1 MSDMIRK
8 KRHLEMVLEGI
19 PPHPSPR
26 VDLEQYSTPSKI
38 AADLLW
44 NAAAMGDI
52 EGLKVADLGCGTG
65 ILAIGAA
72 LLGAKEVV
80 GVDQDQKA
88 IDVAHHEALKEDL
101 KNIIRLIVAD
111 VDQFQ
116 EKADTVLE
124 NPPFGAQK
132 AHHKEAD
139 RIFMTQALKIA
150 PVVYSFHHRDTE
162 EFVVNFF
169 KSRGGYVTHKFYYSF
184 PLPRQYS
191 FHKEELREVE
201 VVVVRVERTKKGA

>member
-1 MSDMIRK
+1 MIRK
-8 KRHLEMVLEGI
+8 KRHLEIALEGI
-19 PPHPSPR
+19 PPHPNPR
-26 VDLEQYSTPSKI
+26 VDLEQYSTPPKI

-44 NAAAMGDI
+44 NATALGDI

-80 GVDQDQKA
+80 GVDQDQKS
-88 IDVAHHEALKEDL
+88 IDVANYEALKEGL
-101 KNIIRLIVAD
+101 KNITRFTVAD

-132 AHHKEAD
+132 AHRKEAD

-162 EFVVNFF
+162 EFVANFF
-169 KSRGGYVTHKFYYSF
+169 KSRGGYVTHKFYYGF

>member
-1 MSDMIRK
+1 VVMGNMIRK
-8 KRHLEMVLEGI
+8 KRHLEMALEGM
-19 PPHPSPR
+19 PSHPNPR

-44 NAAAMGDI
+44 NAAALGDV
-52 EGLKVADLGCGTG
+52 EGFKVADLGCGTG

-80 GVDQDQKA
+80 GVDQDPKA
-88 IDVAHHEALKEDL
+88 IDVARHEALIKGL
-101 KNIIRLIVAD
+101 TNNIQFVVAD
-111 VDQFQ
+111 VTLFG
-116 EKADTVLE
+116 EKADLVLQ

-132 AHHKEAD
+132 AHRKEAD

-162 EFVVNFF
+162 EFVVHFF
-169 KSRGGYVTHKFYYSF
+169 KSRKGHVTHKFYYSF
-184 PLPRQYS
+184 PLPRKYS
-191 FHKEELREVE
+191 FHKEELKEVE
-201 VVVVRVERTKKGA
+201 VVVVRVERF